1 MNTKSLFNQATSAI
15 QAGYQYLSCR
25 RSDGLHS
32 SIALDEQFQNA
43 LSLNAIAAHKFSDN
57 IWSQEVIPALENKL
71 GCDLATEN
79 FTEMLAL
86 KFLPSSIFPKANADI
101 AKLRRLWT
109 HHVRT
114 QGLLNEKC
122 WRFLFFNT
130 KNFAADTDCTGVAL
144 TGLYDAQE
152 INDDQLIEGVRELLS
167 SAAVNNLSA
176 NANQIANKKNQG
188 SLSKGVFKTYFE
200 DQKFVNYQKNGSLE
214 PQSGAAFRGCK
225 HDPAVVA
232 NAMMPIL
239 QALQTKKLQLD
250 EIIQL
255 DEYAPPQSSQD
266 WRASKPHNRV
276 NRVTVR
282 EIMAANWEYIANH
295 LPQAENGTRYYPY
308 METFLCFLSELFLA
322 FPKETTAAI
331 NHQLFKTK
339 IVDALKS
346 PLPTNPVRLA
356 QIIIAADN
364 YNAST
369 AIGNRIPLEVIE
381 NAKALLLKSIK
392 SDGSW
397 PVAPFY
403 TLGTDRKI
411 YFGSAAISTI
421 FAIRALDGPPV
432 GRLFRNEAVAVEPH
446 FSNRKVA
453 IPITMSERQNVIVHC
468 PTYSSHLDA
477 IGDVPVERLYKI
489 N

>member
-1 MNTKSLFNQATSAI
+1 MNTKSLFNQTTSAI

-32 SIALDEQFQNA
+32 SIALDEQFQNS
-43 LSLNAIAAHKFSDN
+43 LSLNAIASHKSSDN

-86 KFLPSSIFPKANADI
+86 KFLPSSIFSKANADI
-101 AKLRRLWT
+101 AQLRRLWT

-152 INDDQLIEGVRELLS
+152 IDEDQLIEGVRELLS
-167 SAAVNNLSA
+167 SAAANNLSA
-176 NANQIANKKNQG
+176 HANQIANKKNQG

-239 QALQTKKLQLD
+239 KALQTQKLQLD

-255 DEYAPPQSSQD
+255 DEYAPPPSSQD
-266 WRASKPHNRV
+266 GRASKLHNRV

-322 FPKETTAAI
+322 FPQETTAAI

-369 AIGNRIPLEVIE
+369 TIGDRIPLAVIQ

-392 SDGSW
+392 PDGSW

-432 GRLFRNEAVAVEPH
+432 DRLFRNKVEPH

-453 IPITMSERQNVIVHC
+453 MPITMSERQNLIVHY
-468 PTYSSHLDA
+468 PPDRSH
-477 IGDVPVERLYKI
+477 
-489 N
+489 